1 MSVIQARPTLY
12 KGIKMR
18 SRLEADYAATLDRD
32 GCSWEYEPTCFA
44 GENDQWL
51 PDFGI
56 AHHDMHT
63 YVELKPAYL
72 LERKDAESASDYIGR
87 IDAILT
93 RMSVAWQSEAKANLE
108 LVFWTYGASEPVFS
122 VLGFRTHPWMAFTAG
137 FPVVPML
144 WSGMGQLDA
153 LMPESNRHHLEA
165 S

>member
-1 MSVIQARPTLY
+1 MNVIQARPTLY
-12 KGIKMR
+12 KGIQMR

-32 GCSWEYEPTCFA
+32 GYPWEYEPTCFA
-44 GENDQWL
+44 GEDGQWL

-72 LERKDAESASDYIGR
+72 LERKDGESAHDYIGR

-93 RMSVAWQSEAKANLE
+93 QMTVAWQSETKANLE
-108 LVFWTYGASEPVFS
+108 LVFWTYGGWEPVFS
-122 VLGFRTHPWMAFTAG
+122 VLGFRTHPWMTFTAG
-137 FPVVPML
+137 LPAIPQL
-144 WSGMGQLDA
+144 WPGMGQSAA
-153 LMPESNRHHLEA
+153 LMPEGNQRHQEA